1 MAVGR
6 QARQPRIGV
15 ALEQAADQLAGDRRQ
30 RHAVHRVAG
39 GHRDAVPVVTAA
51 GVLLGLVTATD
62 LVAAIAHG
70 GLPVAAHAD
79 SWKHGDRG

>member
-1 MAVGR
+1 M
-6 QARQPRIGV
+6 
-15 ALEQAADQLAGDRRQ
+15 
-30 RHAVHRVAG
+30 AG

-62 LVAAIAHG
+62 LVAAIARG
-70 GLPVAAHAD
+70 GLLVAAHAD